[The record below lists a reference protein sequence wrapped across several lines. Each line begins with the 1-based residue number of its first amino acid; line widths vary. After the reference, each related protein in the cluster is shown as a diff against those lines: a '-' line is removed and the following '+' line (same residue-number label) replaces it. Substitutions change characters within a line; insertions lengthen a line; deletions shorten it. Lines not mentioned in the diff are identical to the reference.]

1 MTKIQSISRSPLRLP
16 SVRQGR
22 PSPWGNDGDAFPPIS
37 DSLCFRKISWLRGKF
52 PSFYLFPKNFSIF
65 IRQNFWWLFFSLQ
78 PQISNFPPLSIHFP
92 LFRQSYSFRPTF
104 QNFPLFSANLR
115 AFYIYFLCF
124 SFPPTFTMMHLC
136 ITQCTYWTPLLLGTA
151 LRHLSFPRPFL

>member
-1 MTKIQSISRSPLRLP
+1 MAMHFPLFQIP
-16 SVRQGR
+16 SV
-22 PSPWGNDGDAFPPIS
+22 SE
-37 DSLCFRKISWLRGKF
+37 KF
-52 PSFYLFPKNFSIF
+52 PDSVENFPAFTFSRKF
-65 IRQNFWWLFFSLQ
+65 FDFHPPKFLMTFFSLQ